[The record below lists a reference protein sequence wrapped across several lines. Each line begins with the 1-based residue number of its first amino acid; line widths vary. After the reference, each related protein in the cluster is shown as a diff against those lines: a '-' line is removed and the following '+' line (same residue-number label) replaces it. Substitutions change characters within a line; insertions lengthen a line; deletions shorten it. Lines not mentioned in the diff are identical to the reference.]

1 MTCFATSMMA
11 QYIKANN
18 ISIDEIS
25 KCTNISK
32 NILKRS
38 LCDLSRPLRANEFLA
53 ICAFVQIDARDLS
66 LWSESEQIA
75 KL

>member
-1 MTCFATSMMA
+1 MTCFSNSIIA
-11 QYIKANN
+11 QYIKDKN

-38 LCDLSRPLRANEFLA
+38 LCDLSRPLRANEFLD
-53 ICAFVQIDARDLS
+53 ICAYIQLDTQDIYA
-66 LWSESEQIA
+66 WCESERVN
-75 KL
+75 K